1 MTAGAVPSI
10 PIPISITIGLPTPTP
25 TSVSVPLA
33 AAASPPT
40 SFGTPRGVLV
50 LLLIAVGCFFLLVG
64 TIGLLRL
71 PDVYNRTHATSK
83 ASTLGASSIFLS
95 GVAYFGPQEAGLT
108 ALVGIVFL
116 FLTAP
121 TGAHMI
127 SRAAEKM
134 GVPFYGDVEWPA
146 DPRSASDP
154 DSDPDS
160 DPGSRSGSGTET
172 RTSAGTGTEAST
184 DDADR

>member
-1 MTAGAVPSI
+1 MTAGAVPPI
-10 PIPISITIGLPTPTP
+10 PIPIPVSITIGLPTPTP

-33 AAASPPT
+33 AAASSPT

-146 DPRSASDP
+146 DPKSASDP
-154 DSDPDS
+154 DP